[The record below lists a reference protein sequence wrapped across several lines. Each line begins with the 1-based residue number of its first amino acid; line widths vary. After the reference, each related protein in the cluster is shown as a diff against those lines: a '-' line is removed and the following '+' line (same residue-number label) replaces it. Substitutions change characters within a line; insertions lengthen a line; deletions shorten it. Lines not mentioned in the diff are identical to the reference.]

1 MRFAGE
7 LLGILAQHLLNSFNP
22 SRQTKALK
30 RAVHILPSR
39 RKAGHERERWG
50 HGSAGH
56 GVALL
61 CGFGTPS
68 LTAQGG
74 QRLHPYFNNGRDIP
88 QMYGPA
94 VRCKKTFPSLRAV
107 AVLHQCIR
115 PLIGA
120 FVLRAIMGISAR
132 AISLADR
139 PQWTM
144 WVTSVRMRREDRS
157 SISFLILS

>member
-88 QMYGPA
+88 PGPPMI
-94 VRCKKTFPSLRAV
+94 RLTSLRTSSSTN
-107 AVLHQCIR
+107 
-115 PLIGA
+115 
-120 FVLRAIMGISAR
+120 F
-132 AISLADR
+132 DR
-139 PQWTM
+139 Y
-144 WVTSVRMRREDRS
+144 S
-157 SISFLILS
+157 SKTDLNSSPNCTCVKSDSQ

>member
-1 MRFAGE
+1 MAVIATHPGATDRNLAAVEADLAFGSAPALPHSVAAPAMRFAGE

-88 QMYGPA
+88 IEHLH
-94 VRCKKTFPSLRAV
+94 SLFAAGTSTYRA
-107 AVLHQCIR
+107 AKEMGLSYR
-115 PLIGA
+115 A
-120 FVLRAIMGISAR
+120 AALRR
-132 AISLADR
+132 KR
-139 PQWTM
+139 
-144 WVTSVRMRREDRS
+144 
-157 SISFLILS
+157 

>member
-1 MRFAGE
+1 RFAGE
-7 LLGILAQHLLNSFNP
+7 LLGILAQHLLDSFNP

-39 RKAGHERERWG
+39 LKAGHERERWG

-88 QMYGPA
+88 CHPGRDGILCWRPTTPVA
-94 VRCKKTFPSLRAV
+94 FLSPSDFSWSRAQGLSCCVPFKIASQKPECV
-107 AVLHQCIR
+107 A
-115 PLIGA
+115 
-120 FVLRAIMGISAR
+120 
-132 AISLADR
+132 
-139 PQWTM
+139 
-144 WVTSVRMRREDRS
+144 S
-157 SISFLILS
+157 SGTRTTTEGS